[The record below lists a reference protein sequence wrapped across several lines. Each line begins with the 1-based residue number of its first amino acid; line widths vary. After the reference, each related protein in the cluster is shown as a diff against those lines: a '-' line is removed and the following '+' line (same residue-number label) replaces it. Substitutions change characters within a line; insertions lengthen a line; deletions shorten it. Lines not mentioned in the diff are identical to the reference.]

1 MQLLAILKARALAR
15 IDVDE
20 FNLRGRVRFAD
31 IISPIVERY
40 GFLTYPAKLEDF
52 DLEKG
57 VKFGSGRWEN
67 QVVES
72 LTIFNGLIFLE
83 TLSSTEHSRACLL
96 EMLSWAGSEL
106 GLTYKSGMINRWAY
120 ISQVTFSTDF
130 PLLSALSPPLA
141 RLGKKTTEVIESL
154 FEEGLTYE
162 PAFVTVGHD
171 PLARKHAI
179 AGFTIQ
185 PRQNL
190 QFGDHKFFPRP
201 LCPQMRM
208 SDFLKSSK
216 RTY

>member
-130 PLLSALSPPLA
+130 P
-141 RLGKKTTEVIESL
+141 
-154 FEEGLTYE
+154 FQ
-162 PAFVTVGHD
+162 H
-171 PLARKHAI
+171 
-179 AGFTIQ
+179 
-185 PRQNL
+185 
-190 QFGDHKFFPRP
+190 
-201 LCPQMRM
+201 
-208 SDFLKSSK
+208 
-216 RTY
+216 